1 MRINS
6 LLLIMVILLSQPAA
20 AAMYKWVD
28 EKGNI
33 VYSQSMPPPGAKILE
48 NPHLPKSRPS
58 SSETE
63 TTATSATQQ
72 AGSTQEAGTTAQTG
86 NKTPLTPEQQ
96 EQYRDY
102 CEQVKQNLDLLMQPK
117 RVYVTN
123 DQGER
128 HYLDDKERE
137 ERIGQ
142 ANDNI
147 KRYCKDL

>member
-6 LLLIMVILLSQPAA
+6 LLLLVVILLGQPVAA
-20 AAMYKWVD
+20 GMYKWVD
-28 EKGNI
+28 ENGNI

-48 NPHLPKSRPS
+48 KPPLPKSRPS
-58 SSETE
+58 SSGTE
-63 TTATSATQQ
+63 TMAST
-72 AGSTQEAGTTAQTG
+72 GTQEAGNTQQAETSAGTE
-86 NKTPLTPEQQ
+86 KKSPLTPQQQ
-96 EQYRDY
+96 EQYREY

-117 RVYVTN
+117 RIYVTN

-142 ANDNI
+142 ANENI